1 MDDMKKKVLDV
12 DKLDQSNEYES
23 TGEIRLST
31 KVQQI
36 SSRYQSMQT
45 TIKVKYKMNN
55 LITEINLY
63 YILY

>member
-1 MDDMKKKVLDV
+1 MDDMKKQVLDI
-12 DKLDQSNEYES
+12 DKLDQSNEHEF

-45 TIKVKYKMNN
+45 TIKVTYKMNN

>member
-1 MDDMKKKVLDV
+1 MDDMKKKVSEV

-55 LITEINLY
+55 LIITEINFL
-63 YILY
+63 